1 MVLLSAQGMDVPAIA
16 KVAFTSEDRVRDV
29 IRNFNADG
37 FDSLYPKY
45 RGGHP
50 PKFTLRQRREIK
62 KIAKSKPA
70 EHDLP
75 FSTWS
80 LAKLADFLVA
90 EGVVDDISHE
100 GLRVLLRAEGVTF
113 QRLKTWKASKDP
125 RYAAKKARIE
135 QLYAIADRE
144 ITPADGDPQIVF
156 CVDEFGPLNLQP
168 RPGRHWAAVSGK
180 GKEPGRAPRP
190 RMRATYTRTAGIRHL
205 FAALELGED
214 KLYGHIKPRKTRARF
229 LEFCRYLRSLYPAS
243 VRIAIICDNFSPHLT
258 TRRDARVGTWAAAN
272 NVEIAYTPTNSSWL
286 NRIEAQFTALR
297 YFTLDGTGH
306 ASHKEQASTI
316 RRYIIWRNNHAYD
329 ERLRRIVAKANVA
342 LCGSRSRRRRGAAPL
357 ARRLRRALPLD
368 GPPAARR
375 ATRAGHHRWGWLIRC
390 ADRDAGGSRFPRAD
404 TPPFRSPV
412 SPIRPGR
419 RRRV

>member
-1 MVLLSAQGMDVPAIA
+1 LPRLGVSSRALILETETVSERLRVREIDDDEGGRLVRIIRRGSGSVVTWRRAQMVLLSAQGMDVAAIA

-29 IRNFNADG
+29 LRNFNADG
-37 FDSLYPKY
+37 FGSLYPKY
-45 RGGHP
+45 KGGHP
-50 PKFTLRQRREIK
+50 PKFTLGQRREIK
-62 KIAKSKPA
+62 KLAKSKPVDF
-70 EHDLP
+70 DLP

-125 RYAAKKARIE
+125 QYAVKKARVE

-144 ITPADGDPQIVF
+144 AVPADGDPEVII

-190 RMRATYTRTAGIRHL
+190 RMRATYNRTEGVRHL
-205 FAALELGED
+205 FAAYELGED
-214 KLYGHIKPRKTRARF
+214 KLYGHIKPRKTRTRF
-229 LEFCRYLRSLYPAS
+229 LEFCRYLRTLYPLTT
-243 VRIAIICDNFSPHLT
+243 RIAIICDNFSPHLT
-258 TRRDARVGTWAAAN
+258 TARDGRVGEWAAAS

-297 YFTLDGTGH
+297 YFALDGTDH
-306 ASHKEQASTI
+306 ASHKEQASMI

-329 ERLRRIVAKANVA
+329 ERLRRIVTKANVA
-342 LCGSRSRRRRGAAPL
+342 
-357 ARRLRRALPLD
+357 
-368 GPPAARR
+368 
-375 ATRAGHHRWGWLIRC
+375 
-390 ADRDAGGSRFPRAD
+390 
-404 TPPFRSPV
+404 
-412 SPIRPGR
+412 
-419 RRRV
+419 

>member
-1 MVLLSAQGMDVPAIA
+1 LPRLGLSSQRLILETEPVTERLRVREIDDDEGRRLVRIIRRGSGSVVTWRRAQMVLLSAQGMDVPAIT

-37 FDSLYPKY
+37 FSSLYPKY
-45 RGGHP
+45 KGGRP
-50 PKFTLRQRREIK
+50 PKFTLAQRREIK
-62 KIAKSKPA
+62 KTAKSKPA

-100 GLRVLLRAEGVTF
+100 GLRVLLREDGVSF
-113 QRLKTWKASKDP
+113 QRVKTWKASKDP
-125 RYAAKKARIE
+125 DYAAKKARVE
-135 QLYAIADRE
+135 HLYAIADRE
-144 ITPADGDPQIVF
+144 VIPEPGEPEVIF
-156 CVDEFGPLNLQP
+156 CLDEFGPLNLQP
-168 RPGRHWAAVSGK
+168 RPGRQWAAVSGK

-190 RMRATYTRTAGIRHL
+190 RMRATYTRTEGVRHL

-214 KLYGHIKPRKTRARF
+214 KLFGHIKPRKTRSRF
-229 LEFCRYLRSLYPAS
+229 LEFCRYLRTLYPSS

-258 TRRDARVGTWAAAN
+258 TRRDGRVGAWAAAS

-297 YFTLDGTGH
+297 YFTLDGTDH
-306 ASHKEQASTI
+306 ASHTEQASMI

-329 ERLRRIVAKANVA
+329 ERLRRIVDRANVA
-342 LCGSRSRRRRGAAPL
+342 
-357 ARRLRRALPLD
+357 
-368 GPPAARR
+368 
-375 ATRAGHHRWGWLIRC
+375 
-390 ADRDAGGSRFPRAD
+390 
-404 TPPFRSPV
+404 
-412 SPIRPGR
+412 
-419 RRRV
+419 